1 MISPLLLQRWVMGDG
16 DYDYGDDYGDGDYDY
31 GDGDH
36 VMVFGR

>member
-1 MISPLLLQRWVMGDG
+1 MGDG
-16 DYDYGDDYGDGDYDY
+16 DYDYGDDYGGDYDY